1 MSDLPSLVRGVA
13 RTLRSVRSDSQTTTE
28 EMTMNDIKAVAAGRI
43 EDKWIEFV
51 AAEFEARDCAARA
64 KCLHQRTAACVRH
77 VEVHA
82 SYLWLLAGAFIALA
96 IR

>member
-1 MSDLPSLVRGVA
+1 
-13 RTLRSVRSDSQTTTE
+13 
-28 EMTMNDIKAVAAGRI
+28 MNDIRAVASGRI

-64 KCLHQRTAACVRH
+64 KRLQRRTAECVRC

-82 SYLWLLAGAFIALA
+82 SYVWLLAGALIALV

>member
-1 MSDLPSLVRGVA
+1 
-13 RTLRSVRSDSQTTTE
+13 
-28 EMTMNDIKAVAAGRI
+28 MNDIRDVAAGRI

-51 AAEFEARDCAARA
+51 AVEFATRTSGRRHAART
-64 KCLHQRTAACVRH
+64 CRQHAAECVRH

-82 SYLWLLAGAFIALA
+82 SYLWLLAGAIVALL

>member
-1 MSDLPSLVRGVA
+1 
-13 RTLRSVRSDSQTTTE
+13 
-28 EMTMNDIKAVAAGRI
+28 MNDIRDVASGRI

-51 AAEFEARDCAARA
+51 ATEFAARTRRHVHVGRVCQA
-64 KCLHQRTAACVRH
+64 RAAECVRH

-82 SYLWLLAGAFIALA
+82 SYLWLLAGAIVALL

>member
-1 MSDLPSLVRGVA
+1 
-13 RTLRSVRSDSQTTTE
+13 
-28 EMTMNDIKAVAAGRI
+28 MNDIKAVAAGRI

-51 AAEFEARDCAARA
+51 SAEFEARDCAARA
-64 KCLHQRTAACVRH
+64 KRFQRRTADCVRH

-96 IR
+96 IH